1 MTQID
6 DRVSGLLENA
16 VCPAWREC
24 STVELLRALD
34 KLLTIPLEPRSVA
47 DLRRVD
53 AIDDIRELIRER
65 LGIQH
70 VTLT

>member
-1 MTQID
+1 MYQIEEKVI
-6 DRVSGLLENA
+6 RWVNHAEHPS
-16 VCPAWREC
+16 WYEC
-24 STVELLRALD
+24 STVSLLMALD
-34 KLLTIPLEPRSVA
+34 KLLTISLEPSSGA

-65 LGIQH
+65 LGIQR